1 MEKGKLGRFVQ
12 KYNLAGLVE
21 SVKWETKDNALT
33 TAFISDD
40 KSVLGK
46 VTMTDFGYGDTTF
59 GVYDTSKLTKM
70 LSVLGESI
78 DFEISDVDGKA
89 VSLKFK
95 DGSTS
100 INYMLA
106 DLSVIPNVPDLKQL
120 PTFNIKIKLDENFI
134 TKFIRAKSALT
145 DENNFTFVA
154 KDGKCQIILG
164 HSNINTNR
172 ISIDVDCECEGS
184 INPISF
190 SATYLKEILV
200 ARNEFAAY
208 FVNSELRS
216 SIKITGLPCLT
227 NGAYNSLITFLAFS
241 DFVPT
246 TTLSGFMKSST
257 ATPSLK
263 NSGLLTT
270 SNSPL

>member
-1 MEKGKLGRFVQ
+1 MEKGKLNRFVQ

-21 SVKWETKDNALT
+21 SVKWETKDNELT

-46 VTMTDFGYGDTTF
+46 VTMKEFNFSDTTF

-70 LSVLGESI
+70 LGVLGESVE
-78 DFEISDVDGKA
+78 FEISDVDGKA

-100 INYMLA
+100 VNYMLA
-106 DLSVIPNVPDLKQL
+106 DLSVIPNVPDLKKL
-120 PTFNIKIKLDENFI
+120 PDFNIKIKLDENFI
-134 TKFIRAKSALT
+134 SKFIRAKSALT

-154 KDGKCQIILG
+154 KNGKAQIILG

-172 ISIDVDCECEGS
+172 ISIDVEGE
-184 INPISF
+184 IEGDVNPISF

-200 ARNEFAAY
+200 ANKEAKDATL
-208 FVNSELRS
+208 NIS
-216 SIKITGLPCLT
+216 SQGLSHIHFEVGEYT
-227 NGAYNSLITFLAFS
+227 S
-241 DFVPT
+241 DYYLVEIA
-246 TTLSGFMKSST
+246 S
-257 ATPSLK
+257 
-263 NSGLLTT
+263 
-270 SNSPL
+270 